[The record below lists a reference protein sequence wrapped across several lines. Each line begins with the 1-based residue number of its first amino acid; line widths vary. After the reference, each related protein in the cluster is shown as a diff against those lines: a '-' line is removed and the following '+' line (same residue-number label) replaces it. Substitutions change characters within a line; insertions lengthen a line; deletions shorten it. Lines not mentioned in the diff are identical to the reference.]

1 MTKDLPPSIV
11 QKFAEKQP
19 DVWNSYNQL
28 SDAVS
33 QSGPIETKT
42 QRLLKLAIAIGIG
55 REGAV
60 RAHTRRG
67 LRAEVSSEEMLQT
80 ALLAI
85 TTIGWSGAFAAH
97 CWIEE
102 EIKRFKK

>member
-19 DVWNSYNQL
+19 EVWDSYNQL

-33 QSGPIETKT
+33 QSGPLETKT

-60 RAHTRRG
+60 RAHTRRA
-67 LRAEVSSEEMLQT
+67 LRAGVSSEEMQQT
-80 ALLAI
+80 ALLGI

-102 EIKRFKK
+102 EIARFKS